1 MEEMAK
7 KMARNLL
14 TKGVPAE
21 VIAQS
26 AGMPLEK
33 IQALVG

>member
-1 MEEMAK
+1 
-7 KMARNLL
+7 LS
-14 TKGVPAE
+14 KGIAPD

-33 IQALVG
+33 IQSFIG